1 MQPIQIKPNVY
12 WVGVVDW
19 NLRDFH
25 GYSQTRQGTSY
36 NAYVVLDDKI
46 TLFDTVSAGYQEEFL
61 HSLSQIIDPGK
72 IDYLV
77 VNHGE
82 PDHAG
87 SLPYIVQHTQPER
100 IFCSKMG
107 QKFIQ
112 GRFNTQGWPLE
123 TVNSEQVLSLGS
135 KSVQFLETRMLHWP
149 DSMVSYIPED
159 KLLISQDAFGQ
170 NIASTKVLDQEQDW
184 PSLKQEM
191 ATYFANII
199 LPYSSNVFKSLQK
212 IQELGWEIDM
222 IAPDHGLVLQKYVAD
237 AVSAYQE
244 FAAQKPKAKAVIFYD
259 TMWKSTETMAR
270 TLASALGEQGLEVKV
285 FHLKRWHH
293 SEVMAQVWDAAAI
306 LAGSPTHNNGI
317 MPLVA
322 DMLTYMQGLKPQNK
336 LGAAFGS
343 YGWSGESPR
352 IIQDWLQKMGMET
365 VLDPIRILHVPG
377 DQNLLDVSEKAR
389 TLAQSIWARVQA

>member
-135 KSVQFLETRMLHWP
+135 KSVQ
-149 DSMVSYIPED
+149 
-159 KLLISQDAFGQ
+159 
-170 NIASTKVLDQEQDW
+170 
-184 PSLKQEM
+184 
-191 ATYFANII
+191 
-199 LPYSSNVFKSLQK
+199 
-212 IQELGWEIDM
+212 
-222 IAPDHGLVLQKYVAD
+222 
-237 AVSAYQE
+237 
-244 FAAQKPKAKAVIFYD
+244 
-259 TMWKSTETMAR
+259 
-270 TLASALGEQGLEVKV
+270 
-285 FHLKRWHH
+285 
-293 SEVMAQVWDAAAI
+293 
-306 LAGSPTHNNGI
+306 
-317 MPLVA
+317 
-322 DMLTYMQGLKPQNK
+322 
-336 LGAAFGS
+336 
-343 YGWSGESPR
+343 
-352 IIQDWLQKMGMET
+352 
-365 VLDPIRILHVPG
+365 
-377 DQNLLDVSEKAR
+377 
-389 TLAQSIWARVQA
+389 